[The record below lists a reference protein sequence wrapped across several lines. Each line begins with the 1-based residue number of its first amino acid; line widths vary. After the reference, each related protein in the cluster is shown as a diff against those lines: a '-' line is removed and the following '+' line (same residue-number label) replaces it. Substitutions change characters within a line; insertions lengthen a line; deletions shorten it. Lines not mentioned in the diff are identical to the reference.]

1 MNNSICDLGVSIGKL
16 GIENSNLSRGD
27 KEFAKFGIDLLGEAL
42 KSSQPQPAK
51 PFTVY
56 GLALTTIQKIKT
68 TAAQCSV
75 EKIVLFPVF
84 YTNGGYVIMIRVYG
98 KDKEKIFNSLNFYPL
113 YNIAES
119 NMIEIDRFE
128 KEIGVIIY
136 EKD

>member
-16 GIENSNLSRGD
+16 GVENSNLSRGD

-51 PFTVY
+51 PYTVY

-75 EKIVLFPVF
+75 EKLSCF
-84 YTNGGYVIMIRVYG
+84 
-98 KDKEKIFNSLNFYPL
+98 L
-113 YNIAES
+113 YSIPME
-119 NMIEIDRFE
+119 DT
-128 KEIGVIIY
+128 KL
-136 EKD
+136 

>member
-1 MNNSICDLGVSIGKL
+1 MNKSICDTGVFIGKIC
-16 GIENSNLSRGD
+16 IENSNLSRGD

-51 PFTVY
+51 PYTVY

-84 YTNGGYVIMIRVYG
+84 YNGGYEIMIRVYG
-98 KDKEKIFNSLNFYPL
+98 KDKEKIFNSLNFHPL

-136 EKD
+136 KKD